1 MGAGLDDDGRKE
13 LRLDQYL
20 DWGRR
25 VSRTGLWWDGFMPV
39 PDWLPAV
46 YVLGLPAAVCTDLT
60 QGQDADRMTL
70 PHQQATKL
78 GQSVPV
84 TKGPFTLVREW
95 QSEPPH
101 CGSHAAYRKLSPR
114 APRAASPTVYRS
126 LATASYHTHLASHTT
141 VPCPA
146 VRKHLRSTVD
156 FKPSLARVP
165 ARYQLVSRVPS
176 RAKTPPKWLSKCST
190 LAIESNRS
198 P

>member
-1 MGAGLDDDGRKE
+1 
-13 LRLDQYL
+13 
-20 DWGRR
+20 
-25 VSRTGLWWDGFMPV
+25 
-39 PDWLPAV
+39 
-46 YVLGLPAAVCTDLT
+46 
-60 QGQDADRMTL
+60 MTL

-95 QSEPPH
+95 QSEAPH
-101 CGSHAAYRKLSPR
+101 CGSHAAYRKLSPG
-114 APRAASPTVYRS
+114 APRAASLNHCVP

-146 VRKHLRSTVD
+146 VRKHLASTVD
-156 FKPSLARVP
+156 FKPFPGPGPCLIP
-165 ARYQLVSRVPS
+165 AGFPS
-176 RAKTPPKWLSKCST
+176 AIQGKDNPKWLSKCST